1 MNPNFFDQSF
11 EMCQGAAA
19 QFPKNQKFAQFLY
32 QETYKNKKLPIA
44 NLSENFYRF
53 KESFSYLM
61 PKIKTQQT
69 AIDGTTKFLMEM
81 SDAKTVETV
90 LIPFYKKFTV
100 CLSSQ
105 VGCAMGCSFCY
116 TAKQGLARHL
126 SAAEITGQYLRAWQ
140 WVKENRP
147 DKAVKPN
154 IVFMGQ
160 GEPLHNF
167 DALKLAIQNLLHVS
181 GLDLSRR
188 QITVSTS
195 GYMPGIKR
203 FHELGQVNFA
213 LSLHS
218 PFNDERSELI
228 PLNKAYPIEEIFLE
242 IKNIIRAKK
251 QFINLEYLVIDE
263 FNNTERH
270 ADALA
275 KLIGDLPVIINL
287 IPFNPFPGS
296 KWKRPTDAQVET
308 FKQHLVKY
316 KFPVMVRITKGD
328 DILAACG
335 QLNSTLS

>member
-1 MNPNFFDQSF
+1 
-11 EMCQGAAA
+11 
-19 QFPKNQKFAQFLY
+19 
-32 QETYKNKKLPIA
+32 
-44 NLSENFYRF
+44 
-53 KESFSYLM
+53 
-61 PKIKTQQT
+61 
-69 AIDGTTKFLMEM
+69 
-81 SDAKTVETV
+81 
-90 LIPFYKKFTV
+90 
-100 CLSSQ
+100 
-105 VGCAMGCSFCY
+105 MGCSFCY
-116 TAKQGLARHL
+116 TAKQGLTRHL
-126 SAAEITGQYLRAWQ
+126 TAAEITGQYLRAWQ
-140 WVKENRP
+140 WLKENRP

-167 DALKLAIQNLLHVS
+167 DSLKLAIHNLLHVC
-181 GLDLSRR
+181 GIDLSRR

-218 PFNDERSELI
+218 PFNEERSQLI
-228 PLNKAYPIEEIFLE
+228 PLNKAYPIEDIFLE
-242 IKNIIRAKK
+242 IKNIITAKK

-263 FNNTERH
+263 FNNTQRH

-275 KLIGDLPVIINL
+275 KLIGELPVIINL

-296 KWKRPTDAQVET
+296 QWKRPSDAQVEI

-316 KFPVMVRITKGD
+316 KFPVMVRTTKGD

-335 QLNSTLS
+335 QLNSTLA